1 MPAHFNLAYAVNEFE
16 HAVNKAQNADALKKD
31 QLVAQALS
39 LGSQILDE
47 VIEKLDESEYQQRLD
62 NYSHL
67 NLTTVFSNEVAR
79 QRFIETEIVLLRLS
93 GYHDSQIEK
102 VVQTIDTSL
111 ISLQSPPKLHR
122 LTQDLREIRDKMAQ
136 VSQNIV
142 EQKVQASPYIT
153 WLNKPIVVLFGG
165 LSLIILDGVAES
177 IIPIPYVDASIGV
190 GGTLAA
196 NVILAF
202 RAEG

>member
-1 MPAHFNLAYAVNEFE
+1 
-16 HAVNKAQNADALKKD
+16 
-31 QLVAQALS
+31 
-39 LGSQILDE
+39 
-47 VIEKLDESEYQQRLD
+47 
-62 NYSHL
+62 
-67 NLTTVFSNEVAR
+67 
-79 QRFIETEIVLLRLS
+79 
-93 GYHDSQIEK
+93 
-102 VVQTIDTSL
+102 
-111 ISLQSPPKLHR
+111 
-122 LTQDLREIRDKMAQ
+122 MAQ